1 MSILVG
7 LTGPTGSGKSTA
19 AAVAEKMGI
28 KVIDCDKLARKAVE
42 RGSEGLKALVNA
54 FGSDILASDGSLDRK
69 AMAKK
74 AFSSRENTELLNKT
88 LLPHI
93 SELVKS
99 QLDAERIL
107 LDAPTLFESGLDSIC
122 DKTVAVLSDPAKRL
136 ARIMERDSLTSD
148 EALQRMNAG
157 KNDKFY
163 IERSDHII
171 YNNDGS
177 NIFEFEIA

>member
-69 AMAKK
+69 AMAKR
-74 AFSSRENTELLNKT
+74 AFSSQENTELLNKT

-99 QLDAERIL
+99 QLDAEHIL
-107 LDAPTLFESGLDSIC
+107 LDAPTF
-122 DKTVAVLSDPAKRL
+122 
-136 ARIMERDSLTSD
+136 
-148 EALQRMNAG
+148 
-157 KNDKFY
+157 F
-163 IERSDHII
+163 
-171 YNNDGS
+171 
-177 NIFEFEIA
+177 